1 MLQSA
6 LLFYKKFRKDL
17 EEYGFIFNPYDMCV
31 ANKMV
36 NGKQLTVTFHVDNVK
51 ASHKDPKV
59 IDEFIKWVEKKYGNV
74 KIGRV
79 KAHQG
84 KVHD

>member
-1 MLQSA
+1 
-6 LLFYKKFRKDL
+6 
-17 EEYGFIFNPYDMCV
+17 MCV

-36 NGKQLTVTFHVDNVK
+36 NGKQLTVTFHVDDVK

-74 KIGRV
+74 KIDKV
-79 KAHQG
+79 KAHRG
-84 KVHD
+84 KVHDYLGMKLD